1 MLQCLH
7 KCSLLDTLYLLLLL
21 LLQALTVPRVQW
33 SRQLS
38 VLDSAVFNQLGVL
51 TLAAAYTSYLTA
63 IPPTTTLSIVNNHLL
78 PCIADKGFTA
88 DVKTKLTTGLFSPPT
103 LSSFS
108 SPLDNTSRK
117 SSDSTAPPPPPPPTA
132 TPHLPLG
139 PLDADHPIV
148 DSTEELA
155 QCMLAVLSSDEMK
168 SNQVFSSRNVY
179 CLLHLAVISRAWN
192 KWSLVYDFE
201 ETAVEHIKQ
210 DWEQQFAD
218 NEMEKQQVE
227 IVDARDRCVYGCVV

>member
-1 MLQCLH
+1 
-7 KCSLLDTLYLLLLL
+7 
-21 LLQALTVPRVQW
+21 
-33 SRQLS
+33 
-38 VLDSAVFNQLGVL
+38 
-51 TLAAAYTSYLTA
+51 
-63 IPPTTTLSIVNNHLL
+63 
-78 PCIADKGFTA
+78 
-88 DVKTKLTTGLFSPPT
+88 
-103 LSSFS
+103 
-108 SPLDNTSRK
+108 
-117 SSDSTAPPPPPPPTA
+117 
-132 TPHLPLG
+132 
-139 PLDADHPIV
+139 
-148 DSTEELA
+148 
-155 QCMLAVLSSDEMK
+155 MLAVLSSDEMK